1 MKCKM
6 AADRVLK
13 RFARQIRKE
22 DAPKALCTQAPVN
35 TIIEILRTEIG
46 ASAGYGASVK
56 RATGPASAPKLRQT
70 DLIAKI

>member
-1 MKCKM
+1 M
-6 AADRVLK
+6 
-13 RFARQIRKE
+13 
-22 DAPKALCTQAPVN
+22 PKALCTQAPVN